1 MADRP
6 TLLVVGAAA
15 RDIDHS
21 DPRGW
26 RLGGTVAY
34 ASLAAARLGV
44 HVRAL
49 VGTDEHAATADELD
63 ILRTAGVD
71 LRTVPIEHGP
81 VFDNRQTSDGRV
93 QIVHQASDRVPAAA
107 LPDKWRSS
115 SAVLLGTVAG
125 ELGDDWA
132 DRFDGGSFVALAWQ
146 GLLRRIQ
153 PGFPVEAFP
162 PRRTAL
168 VTRADALLVSS
179 EDVDG
184 DVRID
189 DLMGDNQL
197 LLSTHGARGVIELR
211 RDQGRVR
218 ARSAPALS
226 PPTVVDPTG
235 AGDVFAGAWLSAR
248 LLAPEAP
255 TDRHLLVASAMAG
268 LSVRAK
274 GLAAMPSK
282 RDLCEAVIKLEDG
295 NRWPRAPR
303 TDR

>member
-15 RDIDHS
+15 RDIDPT

-44 HVRAL
+44 RVRAL
-49 VGTDEHAATADELD
+49 VGLDEKAATADELG

-81 VFDNRQTSDGRV
+81 VFDNRQTPAARV
-93 QIVHQASDRVPAAA
+93 QVVHQAADPMPASS
-107 LPDKWRSS
+107 LPTEWRASTS
-115 SAVLLGTVAG
+115 VLLGPIAG
-125 ELGDDWA
+125 ELSDDWA
-132 DRFDGGSFVALAWQ
+132 GVLDERSFVALAWQ

-153 PGFPVEAFP
+153 PELPVQRLR

-179 EDVDG
+179 EDLDR

-189 DLMGDNQL
+189 DLMDDGQL
-197 LLSTHGARGVIELR
+197 LLITHGDHGAIAFRRERGRLR
-211 RDQGRVR
+211 V
-218 ARSAPALS
+218 RSAPALT
-226 PPTVVDPTG
+226 PPQVIDATG
-235 AGDVFAGAWLSAR
+235 AGDVFAGAWLASR
-248 LLAPEAP
+248 LLAPDAS
-255 TDRHLLVASAMAG
+255 TDKHLLVASAMAG
-268 LSVRAK
+268 LSVGASR
-274 GLAAMPSK
+274 LADLPGT
-282 RDLCEAVIKLEDG
+282 RDLCDVLVSL
-295 NRWPRAPR
+295 P
-303 TDR
+303 DRVSTP